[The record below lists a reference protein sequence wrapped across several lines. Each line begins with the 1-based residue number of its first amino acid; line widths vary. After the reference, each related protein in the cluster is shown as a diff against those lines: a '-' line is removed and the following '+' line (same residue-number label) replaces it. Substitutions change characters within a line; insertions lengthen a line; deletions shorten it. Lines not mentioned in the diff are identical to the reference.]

1 MFKQLTALLTSPQT
15 SLLSFSFL
23 ASLAPQGCFMCRTK
37 VKIDVSLLKRAVL
50 LNTSSLFRMKEQDP
64 ALQSVFAKEI
74 CKIGMGDRKS
84 FFSEGL
90 METAAD
96 SITGEVSPSGNAGLF
111 FRFFR
116 CVHTRV
122 LNYWTFVKANNCL
135 CSWVGENK
143 LIWFHQLGATWDPS
157 CMILECDHDGPV
169 AL

>member
-1 MFKQLTALLTSPQT
+1 
-15 SLLSFSFL
+15 
-23 ASLAPQGCFMCRTK
+23 MCRSK
-37 VKIDVSLLKRAVL
+37 VKIDVSLLKRAIL

-74 CKIGMGDRKS
+74 CKIGMGDRRS

-96 SITGEVSPSGNAGLF
+96 SITGEVSPSGYAGLF

-122 LNYWTFVKANNCL
+122 LNY
-135 CSWVGENK
+135 
-143 LIWFHQLGATWDPS
+143 
-157 CMILECDHDGPV
+157 
-169 AL
+169 